1 VLEHEVTAL
10 PPVPVPNK
18 PAPEKEMLV
27 EKSGL
32 LITAV
37 AGVTAPVDVADKFAL
52 NGHDV
57 VKACPKAPET
67 LIKNKKPKIYKLKF
81 VLFFCETD
89 KLLLFF
95 MPIN

>member
-1 VLEHEVTAL
+1 VLEQEVVAL

-18 PAPEKEMLV
+18 PAPENVIPFPKRGV
-27 EKSGL
+27 

-37 AGVTAPVDVADKFAL
+37 AGVTSPVDVAVKLTL
-52 NGHDV
+52 NGHEA

-67 LIKNKKPKIYKLKF
+67 QHKNMIPKIYNLKF

-89 KLLLFF
+89 KL
-95 MPIN
+95 